1 MEVIKEDQELLKE
14 KVPVG
19 AIFRHYKGKDYKI
32 LAVAKHADEYDYY
45 VVYQGLYNCDT
56 FGNFPIWVRSL
67 KVFLETVT
75 IDGEEISRFAL
86 THLPNP

>member
-1 MEVIKEDQELLKE
+1 MKDQQEQLKE

-32 LAVAKHADEYDYY
+32 LAVAKHADDYDYY
-45 VVYQGLYNCDT
+45 VVYQGLYNSEA
-56 FGNFPIWVRSL
+56 FGNFPIWVRPL
-67 KVFLETVT
+67 KVFLETVE
-75 IDGEEISRFAL
+75 IDGEEMARFAL